1 MFDVYCPNHGS
12 RVLLFSSDIEAVRN
26 IREGI
31 EVHYRC
37 FCGHRGVP
45 RERVSLP
52 EPQTE
57 RYLVRYEF
65 EVSYSLDSPDMEGRR
80 GTDLLAL
87 DSPCKYVPVSLGRRN
102 R

>member
-1 MFDVYCPNHGS
+1 M
-12 RVLLFSSDIEAVRN
+12 
-26 IREGI
+26 
-31 EVHYRC
+31 
-37 FCGHRGVP
+37 
-45 RERVSLP
+45 SLP

-57 RYLVRYEF
+57 RYLVRYGF

-87 DSPCKYVPVSLGRRN
+87 ASPCKYVPVSPGRRN